1 MESRGFPS
9 GSVVKNPPG
18 MQETQET
25 WVQSLG
31 HQDSL
36 EEGMATYT
44 GILTWEI
51 PWREEPGRL
60 QSIGRKESDMTKV
73 TEYMHGIEKNSTDEH
88 I

>member
-9 GSVVKNPPG
+9 GSVVKNLPG

-25 WVQSLG
+25 RVQSLG

-44 GILTWEI
+44 SILTWEI
-51 PWREEPGRL
+51 TCTEDPGRL
-60 QSIGRKESDMTKV
+60 QSIGHKESW
-73 TEYMHGIEKNSTDEH
+73 I
-88 I
+88 